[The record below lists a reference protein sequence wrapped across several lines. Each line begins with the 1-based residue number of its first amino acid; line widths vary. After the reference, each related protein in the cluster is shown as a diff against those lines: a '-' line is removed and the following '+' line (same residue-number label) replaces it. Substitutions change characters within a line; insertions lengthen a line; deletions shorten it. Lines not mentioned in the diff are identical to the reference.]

1 MAAEAAAP
9 TISGGEARRVARNA
23 GAIAAA
29 RLVSSAVLF
38 GWQIALAGWLGARD
52 FGVYATVM
60 GLFAVGV
67 PVASFSMGLVVI
79 RDVARAP
86 DRAGRYLSA
95 TLVMQTALALVAY
108 VGINI
113 AALAFNFD
121 AEIRAFVALA
131 GLSLFVDLLGNLC
144 YDQLLARERMV
155 TTSIVDVAHVFLRI
169 GLAAVL
175 LVSGY
180 GLLGVYA
187 ATLATGIV
195 RSGLLASALWRSGV
209 RPHWPLDRAIAG
221 LLLLNSAPLA
231 LSAFLSL
238 AYQHADKLMTT
249 SLIGETGTGYLGA
262 AFTIIYGVVEL
273 LSTTILIA
281 TFPLMSR
288 AYASA
293 EGGDL
298 FGFIVQKLAFF
309 TLLVSL
315 PLALTLSLFAPAL
328 MTPLFGADFAPSA
341 QVLSV
346 LIWYALLTMVANV
359 FAQALM
365 VQNRQRRLL
374 VIRASGLAV
383 NIALNVVF
391 IARIGVTGAALA
403 SVIAEGLVLALMLLS
418 FGGAGWNLRPLL
430 PRVLRLLLLGAAVA
444 LVMALLGG
452 LHPLLGIVGGL
463 ALYAAGVLLARVLAA
478 DDWDLLYRLAAAMP
492 GGAVLLKF
500 WHRDVTLGW

>member
-1 MAAEAAAP
+1 MTAEAAP
-9 TISGGEARRVARNA
+9 QISGGEARRVARNA

-29 RLVSSAVLF
+29 RLISSAVLF
-38 GWQIALAGWLGARD
+38 GWQIVLAGWLGARD
-52 FGVYATVM
+52 FGVYSTVM

-67 PVASFSMGLVVI
+67 PVASFSMGLIVI

-86 DRAGRYLSA
+86 EHAGRYLSA
-95 TLVMQTALALVAY
+95 TLFTQTLLALVAY
-108 VGINI
+108 VGINV
-113 AALAFNFD
+113 AALLFGFD
-121 AEIRAFVALA
+121 ADIRAFVGLA
-131 GLSLFVDLLGNLC
+131 GLSLFVDLVGNLC

-155 TTSIVDVAHVFLRI
+155 TTSIIDILHVFLRI
-169 GLAAVL
+169 GLAALL

-180 GLLGVYA
+180 GLMGVYA
-187 ATLATGIV
+187 ATLATGLV
-195 RSGLLASALWRSGV
+195 RSGLLAATLLRAGV
-209 RPHWPLDRAIAG
+209 RPRWPLDRALTG

-281 TFPLMSR
+281 TYPMMSR
-288 AYASA
+288 AYAS
-293 EGGDL
+293 EGGAAL

-315 PLALTLSLFAPAL
+315 PLVLTLSLFAPDL
-328 MTPLFGADFAPSA
+328 MIPLFGADFAPSA

-346 LIWYALLTMVANV
+346 LIWYALLTMVGNV
-359 FAQALM
+359 FAQAFM

-374 VIRASGLAV
+374 AIRATGLAI
-383 NIALNVVF
+383 NITLNLLL
-391 IARIGVTGAALA
+391 IPRIGVTGAALG
-403 SVIAEGLVLALMLLS
+403 SVAAEALVLSLMLLQ
-418 FGGAGWNLRPLL
+418 FRDRLDLRLL
-430 PRVLRLLLLGAAVA
+430 VPRVLRLALLGASVA
-444 LVMALLGG
+444 LAMVALRGV
-452 LHPLLGIVGGL
+452 HPLAGVVVGL
-463 ALYAAGVLLARVLAA
+463 ALYALGVLVARVLAD

-492 GGAVLLKF
+492 GGALVLRF
-500 WHRDVTLGW
+500 WRRDVTLGW